1 MGPKQLRG
9 RRRTATA
16 LSIAA
21 LAACGDAVPPADP
34 SSRIER
40 PSLSGARAYELVGAQ
55 VAFGPRVPGMAGH
68 AAQLEW
74 MVELLRPHAD
84 TVLLDSFEQET
95 TEGDTLLLTNVMAR
109 FNAAD
114 PDRLLFLAH
123 WDTRPTSDQSQDPS
137 DYDTPVPGANDG
149 GSGTAVLLALA
160 ELFSVQAPPVGI
172 DLLFVDGEDY
182 GPTTSDMFFGS
193 ARYAGGVTQAER
205 PRYAVLFD
213 MVGDRDPSFPVEGYS
228 SQYAPRVVQRVW
240 AIAADLGYGRFFP
253 RTVRSPVQDDHVPL
267 NEAGIPTIDVIDFDY
282 GPGNAIWHTP
292 NDVPDNV
299 SSTTLEMV
307 GEVAA
312 EIAYRGG

>member
-1 MGPKQLRG
+1 MDHHQLR
-9 RRRTATA
+9 RRIRGAIA
-16 LSIAA
+16 LSIAGV
-21 LAACGDAVPPADP
+21 AACGDAVPPADP
-34 SSRIER
+34 SSRVER

-55 VAFGPRVPGMAGH
+55 MDFGPRIPGTPGH

-95 TEGDTLLLTNVMAR
+95 SGGDTLLLTNVMAR

-114 PDRLLFLAH
+114 RDRLLFLTH
-123 WDTRPTSDQSQDPS
+123 WDTRPTSDQSTDPL
-137 DYDTPVPGANDG
+137 DYDVPVPGANDG

-182 GPTTSDMFFGS
+182 GPTTSDMFLGS
-193 ARYAGGVTQAER
+193 ARYASRVGAADR

-228 SQYAPRVVQRVW
+228 SRYAP
-240 AIAADLGYGRFFP
+240 ASSNA
-253 RTVRSPVQDDHVPL
+253 S
-267 NEAGIPTIDVIDFDY
+267 
-282 GPGNAIWHTP
+282 GPSRLT
-292 NDVPDNV
+292 
-299 SSTTLEMV
+299 
-307 GEVAA
+307 
-312 EIAYRGG
+312 